1 MIKPKN
7 PQAFPFLIPKTE
19 FMPAGHQPGMTLLDY
34 FAGQALMG
42 LWASPNC
49 PTRDSPSEASEDCA
63 GYCYRQAE
71 AMLAEREKRMK

>member
-1 MIKPKN
+1 MNHLKN
-7 PQAFPFLIPKTE
+7 PIAFPCGDSSGFP
-19 FMPAGHQPGMTLLDY
+19 PQPGMTLLDY